1 MRQLPLRSPVERV
14 AVAAENNKKAEI
26 KLGFFI
32 YLRMI
37 FSHPNAVIGR
47 IADKRIN
54 TYIFEKY
61 FIYPLIF
68 RFYYVIIDKRL
79 EA

>member
-1 MRQLPLRSPVERV
+1 MPPLPSPVERA

-47 IADKRIN
+47 IADKRI
-54 TYIFEKY
+54 TPYIFEKY
-61 FIYPLIF
+61 FVYPLIF
-68 RFYYVIIDKRL
+68 QFYYVILYRRL